1 MIKIKNLGEGNSVIN
16 NFISELRNV
25 DIQNDRFRF
34 RKNLERLGEI
44 FAYEISK
51 TLEYKSETVVTPLGS
66 LEMNVLKEQPVLA
79 TILRAGLPMHQGF
92 LNIFDKADN
101 SFIAAHRKYDKNEN
115 YDINIEYYSTADFND
130 KVLVIIDPM
139 LSTGESLVRCLN
151 DLVSDDMMP
160 KEIHVANVLASRDGI
175 EYLNR
180 SLNHL
185 NITVWVGAIDEEL
198 TAKAY
203 IVPGLGDAGDLAYGR
218 KKK

>member
-66 LEMNVLKEQPVLA
+66 LEMTVLKEQPVLA

-92 LNIFDKADN
+92 LNIFDQADN

-151 DLVSDDMMP
+151 DLISDDMMP

-218 KKK
+218 KEK

>member
-1 MIKIKNLGEGNSVIN
+1 
-16 NFISELRNV
+16 
-25 DIQNDRFRF
+25 
-34 RKNLERLGEI
+34 
-44 FAYEISK
+44 
-51 TLEYKSETVVTPLGS
+51 
-66 LEMNVLKEQPVLA
+66 
-79 TILRAGLPMHQGF
+79 
-92 LNIFDKADN
+92 
-101 SFIAAHRKYDKNEN
+101 
-115 YDINIEYYSTADFND
+115 
-130 KVLVIIDPM
+130 M

-218 KKK
+218 KEK

>member
-130 KVLVIIDPM
+130 KVLVVIDPM

-151 DLVSDDMMP
+151 DLISDDMMP

-203 IVPGLGDAGDLAYGR
+203 IVPGLGDAGDLAYG
-218 KKK
+218 KKEK

>member
-16 NFISELRNV
+16 NFISELRNI

-92 LNIFDKADN
+92 LNIFDQADN

-130 KVLVIIDPM
+130 KVLVVIDPM

-218 KKK
+218 KEK

>member
-130 KVLVIIDPM
+130 KVLVVIDPM

-151 DLVSDDMMP
+151 DLINDDMMP

-218 KKK
+218 KEK

>member
-92 LNIFDKADN
+92 LNIFDQADN

-130 KVLVIIDPM
+130 KVLVVIDPM

-151 DLVSDDMMP
+151 DLINDDMMP

-180 SLNHL
+180 NLNHL
-185 NITVWVGAIDEEL
+185 NRTVWVGAIGEEL
-198 TAKAY
+198 RAKAY

-218 KKK
+218 KEK

>member
-92 LNIFDKADN
+92 LNIFDQADN

-130 KVLVIIDPM
+130 KVLVVIDPM

-151 DLVSDDMMP
+151 DLISDDMMP
-160 KEIHVANVLASRDGI
+160 KEIHIANVLASRDGI

-218 KKK
+218 KEK

>member
-51 TLEYKSETVVTPLGS
+51 TLEYKSETIVTPLGS

-92 LNIFDKADN
+92 LNIFDQADN

-130 KVLVIIDPM
+130 KVLVVIDPM

-218 KKK
+218 KEK

>member
-115 YDINIEYYSTADFND
+115 YDINIEYYSTANFND

-218 KKK
+218 KEK

>member
-16 NFISELRNV
+16 NFISELRNI

-130 KVLVIIDPM
+130 KVLVVIDPM

-151 DLVSDDMMP
+151 DLISDDMMP
-160 KEIHVANVLASRDGI
+160 KEIHIANVLASRDGI

-218 KKK
+218 KEK

>member
-1 MIKIKNLGEGNSVIN
+1 MIKIKNLGEYNSIIN

-34 RKNLERLGEI
+34 RKNLERLGEL

-66 LEMNVLKEQPVLA
+66 LEINVLKEQPVLA
-79 TILRAGLPMHQGF
+79 TVLRAGLPMHQGF

-101 SFIAAHRKYDKNEN
+101 SFIAAHRRYDKNEN
-115 YDINIEYYSTADFND
+115 YNISIEYYSTANIDN
-130 KVLVIIDPM
+130 KVLIVIDPM
-139 LSTGESLVRCLN
+139 LSTGESLVKCIN
-151 DLVSDDMMP
+151 DLLNEDMMP
-160 KEIHVANVLASRDGI
+160 KEIHVANILASKDGI

-180 SLNHL
+180 SLN
-185 NITVWVGAIDEEL
+185 NVNVTIWVGAIDEEL

-203 IVPGLGDAGDLAYGR
+203 IVPGLGDAGDLAYG
-218 KKK
+218 KKEK

>member
-92 LNIFDKADN
+92 LNIFDQADN

-151 DLVSDDMMP
+151 DLISDDMMP

-218 KKK
+218 KEK

>member
-66 LEMNVLKEQPVLA
+66 LEMNILKEQPVLA

-92 LNIFDKADN
+92 LNIFDQADN

-185 NITVWVGAIDEEL
+185 NITIWVGAIDEEL

-203 IVPGLGDAGDLAYGR
+203 IVPGLGDAGDLAYG
-218 KKK
+218 KKEK

>member
-51 TLEYKSETVVTPLGS
+51 TLEYKSETIVTPLGS

-151 DLVSDDMMP
+151 DLVNDDMMP

-218 KKK
+218 KEK

>member
-1 MIKIKNLGEGNSVIN
+1 MIKVNNLGEKNSVIN
-16 NFISELRNV
+16 NFISELRSI
-25 DIQNDRFRF
+25 DTQNDKFRF
-34 RKNLERLGEI
+34 RKNLERLGEL

-101 SFIAAHRKYDKNEN
+101 SFIAAHRKYDRNEN
-115 YDINIEYYSTADFND
+115 YNISIEYYSTANIND
-130 KVLVIIDPM
+130 KVLIIIDPM
-139 LSTGESLVRCLN
+139 LSTGESLARCIN
-151 DLVSDDMMP
+151 DLLSEDMTP
-160 KEIHVANVLASRDGI
+160 KEIHVANILASRDGI

-180 SLNHL
+180 SLN
-185 NITVWVGAIDEEL
+185 NVNATIWVGAIDEEL

-203 IVPGLGDAGDLAYGR
+203 IVPGLGDAGDLAYG
-218 KKK
+218 KKEK

>member
-66 LEMNVLKEQPVLA
+66 LEMNVIKEEPVLA

-185 NITVWVGAIDEEL
+185 NITIWVGAIDEEL

-218 KKK
+218 KEK

>member
-92 LNIFDKADN
+92 LNIFDQADN

-130 KVLVIIDPM
+130 KVLVVIDPM

-151 DLVSDDMMP
+151 DLINDDMMP

-218 KKK
+218 KEK

>member
-130 KVLVIIDPM
+130 KVLVVIDPM

-185 NITVWVGAIDEEL
+185 LKFAFCQSYFLVIHIYFYYST
-198 TAKAY
+198 Y
-203 IVPGLGDAGDLAYGR
+203 
-218 KKK
+218 

>member
-92 LNIFDKADN
+92 LNIFDQADN

-130 KVLVIIDPM
+130 KVLVVIDPM

-151 DLVSDDMMP
+151 DLISDDMMP

-180 SLNHL
+180 SINHL

-218 KKK
+218 KEK

>member
-92 LNIFDKADN
+92 LNIFDRADN

-130 KVLVIIDPM
+130 KVLVVIDPM

-151 DLVSDDMMP
+151 DLVSDDMIP

-218 KKK
+218 KEK

>member
-185 NITVWVGAIDEEL
+185 NITIWVGAIDEEL

-203 IVPGLGDAGDLAYGR
+203 IVPGLGDAGDLAYG
-218 KKK
+218 KKEK

>member
-92 LNIFDKADN
+92 LNIFDQADN

-130 KVLVIIDPM
+130 KVLIVIDPM

-151 DLVSDDMMP
+151 DLISDDMMP
-160 KEIHVANVLASRDGI
+160 KEIHIANVLASRDGI

-218 KKK
+218 KEK

>member
-16 NFISELRNV
+16 NFISELRNI

-92 LNIFDKADN
+92 LNIFDRADN

-130 KVLVIIDPM
+130 KVLVVIDPM

-151 DLVSDDMMP
+151 DLVSDDMIP

-218 KKK
+218 KEK

>member
-1 MIKIKNLGEGNSVIN
+1 MIKIKNLGEYNSIIN

-34 RKNLERLGEI
+34 RKNLERLGEL

-51 TLEYKSETVVTPLGS
+51 TLEYQSETVVTPLGS

-79 TILRAGLPMHQGF
+79 TVLRAGLPMHQGF

-101 SFIAAHRKYDKNEN
+101 SFIAAHRRYDKNEN
-115 YDINIEYYSTADFND
+115 YNISIEYYSTANIDN
-130 KVLVIIDPM
+130 KVLIVIDPM
-139 LSTGESLVRCLN
+139 LSTGESLVKCIN
-151 DLVSDDMMP
+151 DLLNEDMMP
-160 KEIHVANVLASRDGI
+160 KEIHVANILASRDGI

-180 SLNHL
+180 SLN
-185 NITVWVGAIDEEL
+185 NVNVTIWVGAIDEEL

-203 IVPGLGDAGDLAYGR
+203 IVPGLGDAGDLAYG
-218 KKK
+218 KKEK

>member
-115 YDINIEYYSTADFND
+115 YDINIEYYSTTNFND

-151 DLVSDDMMP
+151 DLISDDMMP

-218 KKK
+218 KEK

>member
-16 NFISELRNV
+16 NFISELRNIE
-25 DIQNDRFRF
+25 IQNDRFRF

-92 LNIFDKADN
+92 LNIFDQADN

-115 YDINIEYYSTADFND
+115 YDINIEYYSTADFNN
-130 KVLVIIDPM
+130 KVLVVIDPM

-151 DLVSDDMMP
+151 DLISDDMMP

-218 KKK
+218 KEK